1 LGIPLFLFAFFVIF
15 AFSLLNGIALL
26 RRLRLSH
33 PKVWEILGCPSMMG
47 SNFVK
52 SHWTLVRFVWT
63 LRFTN
68 EADPILTLYCLAA
81 MFMEVLLAVC
91 FIALVLGAV

>member
-1 LGIPLFLFAFFVIF
+1 
-15 AFSLLNGIALL
+15 
-26 RRLRLSH
+26 
-33 PKVWEILGCPSMMG
+33 MMG

-63 LRFTN
+63 LHFTK
-68 EADPILTLYCLAA
+68 EADPILTRYCVAA

-91 FIALVLGAV
+91 FIALVLGAA